1 MFPTNQNFASFNMK
15 KIALIISC
23 VLCAAVSFGQTQVKG
38 KLVDKDSKEPMP
50 AAAVAL
56 LKSSDS
62 SVVQTAI
69 TDNNGNFT
77 MSGMGNGSFRVF
89 VTFLGYKP
97 IYRAVTL
104 SSDKPQQ
111 DLGTVNLSRKGLAL
125 NEVEIVQE
133 KPPVV
138 VKQDTLEFNAGSFKT
153 RENAMVEDLVKKLP
167 GVQVD
172 KDGTVTAQGQQVTR
186 VLVDGKPF
194 FGTDPKMATKN
205 LPADIVDKVQI
216 IDRKSDQAQF
226 TGIDDGNIE
235 KAINIVLKPEKRK
248 GYFGRA
254 QAGYGTDD
262 HFMTNVTA
270 NRFRENQQLSFLGGG
285 NNVNN
290 LGYTPQDVFNFT
302 NGNGSGGR
310 GGFGG
315 SVRSGAVNVGGLSI
329 GSGGSGITRNW
340 NAGLNFNQDFNT
352 KLKLNASYFYNDSKT
367 NTSQTSS
374 TQYFLKDENGK
385 DSSYFYDAKNK
396 GLNENAN
403 HRVDLRLE
411 YAPDSMNSVIF
422 TPSFTY
428 NKAHN
433 ESDNTYQSFDTS
445 HTKLLNGGA
454 VNNINDGTSPNISGN
469 LLFRHRFAKQ
479 GRTFSANFTG
489 GYSNNDRTALNLSNN
504 QYILKSGDFA
514 YDTIQQ
520 RNIQHSEN
528 NSEGVRL
535 NYTEPIFKNRYLEL
549 AYNYNTN
556 HNVSSRNTFDYNP
569 ASGNYDL
576 HNDSLSNSFDNTTT
590 TQMGSLNIRTQKL
603 KYGYTIG
610 ISVQENDQQSR
621 NVTKDSTV
629 HLRTVN
635 FFPVA
640 LFNYN
645 FAKGKRF
652 QFTYRGSTTQPTLS
666 QLQPVPDNSNPQYI
680 QLGNPDLK
688 PTFTHTIQARYNSFN
703 QVTMS
708 GFFSN
713 VNATFHQNQIVSK
726 TVNDGQGRQ
735 ISQPVNVN
743 GNYNLSG
750 FMTNIIPVKG
760 LEQSHLNLS
769 TNASYGQSHSFAGN
783 VVSNG
788 ATIPNEAALS
798 TTKTLNLKENV
809 RFDWSYKELFDF
821 FTSGSVNWN
830 NTASTLQN
838 ATNYFDYEFTFDFN
852 VNLPLGFIIGSDV
865 DYTVTT
871 GRSAGYNQNITML
884 NGFVSKSVFKKKQ
897 GLIKLQGFDL
907 LRQNVSISRTVNEN
921 YIQDVNNTVLQ
932 RYFMISFTYFLN
944 KFGQQQSQGPR
955 GPGGRGMGFPG
966 GGGFRRGG
974 GMM

>member
-1 MFPTNQNFASFNMK
+1 MCSLNNMK

-23 VLCAAVSFGQTQVKG
+23 VLYAAVSFGQTQIKG

-89 VTFLGYKP
+89 VTFIGYKP
-97 IYRAVTL
+97 VYRAVTI
-104 SSDKPQQ
+104 SSTAAQQ
-111 DLGTVNLSRKGLAL
+111 DLGMVPLSRKGLAL

-167 GVQVD
+167 GVTVD

-186 VLVDGKPF
+186 ILVDGKPF

-254 QAGYGTDD
+254 QVGGGTDD

-270 NRFRENQQLSFLGGG
+270 NRFRDNQQLSFIGGG

-290 LGYTPQDVFNFT
+290 LGYTQQDVFNFN
-302 NGNGSGGR
+302 NGNGGGGR
-310 GGFGG
+310 GGGG
-315 SVRSGAVNVGGLSI
+315 GTGLSLNS
-329 GSGGSGITRNW
+329 GSNGITRNW
-340 NAGLNFNQDFNT
+340 NGGLNFNQDFNT
-352 KLKLNASYFYNDSKT
+352 KLKVNASYFYNDSKT
-367 NTSQTSS
+367 KTAGTSS
-374 TQYFLKDENGK
+374 TQYFLQDKTTGV
-385 DSSYFYDAKNK
+385 DSSYFTDIKSSGTAGNK
-396 GLNENAN
+396 THTVN
-403 HRVDLRLE
+403 LRLE

-422 TPSFTY
+422 TPTFV
-428 NKAHN
+428 HN
-433 ESDNTYQSFDTS
+433 DVSNDGLNDTRSFDTT
-445 HTKLLNGGA
+445 HVNLLNSKAQHSTSEGS
-454 VNNINDGTSPNISGN
+454 SPNISGN
-469 LLFRHRFAKQ
+469 LLFRHKFAKQ
-479 GRTFSANFTG
+479 GRTFSANFNGSYQEKEATKVNNSIIG
-489 GYSNNDRTALNLSNN
+489 LAGANSTYS
-504 QYILKSGDFA
+504 
-514 YDTIQQ
+514 YDTINQQ
-520 RNIQHSEN
+520 VLQHSVVDN
-528 NSEGVRL
+528 EGVRL
-535 NYTEPIFKNRYLEL
+535 NYTEPIFKNRFLEL
-549 AYNYNTN
+549 AYNYTTN
-556 HNVSSRNTFDYNP
+556 HNRSNQVTHDFDPVSGHYSNI
-569 ASGNYDL
+569 
-576 HNDSLSNSFDNTTT
+576 NDSLTNSFDNTTT
-590 TQMGSLNIRTQKL
+590 TQLGSVNIRTQKL

-610 ISVQENDQQSR
+610 VSVQQNDLQSH
-621 NVTKDSTV
+621 NLTKDSTV
-629 HLRTVN
+629 RLKTVN

-645 FAKGKRF
+645 FTKGKRL
-652 QFTYRGSTTQPTLS
+652 QFTYRGSTSQPSLS
-666 QLQPVPDNSNPQYI
+666 QLQPVPDNSDPLHV

-688 PTFTHTIQARYNSFN
+688 PSFTHNIQARYNNFN
-703 QVTMS
+703 QVTMH
-708 GFFSN
+708 GIFAN
-713 VNATFHQNQIVSK
+713 LNASFYENQIVNK
-726 TVNDGQGRQ
+726 TTNDGAGRQ
-735 ISQPVNVN
+735 ITQPVNIN

-750 FMTNIIPVKG
+750 FMTNIIPIKG
-760 LEQSHLNLS
+760 QQQSRLNFSTNGSYAESHSYSGNVIGKEPSLS
-769 TNASYGQSHSFAGN
+769 TNKSLN
-783 VVSNG
+783 V
-788 ATIPNEAALS
+788 
-798 TTKTLNLKENV
+798 KENV
-809 RFDWSYKELFDF
+809 RFDYTYKELFDF
-821 FTSGSVNWN
+821 MTTGSVNWN
-830 NTASTLQN
+830 NTASTLQS

-871 GRSAGYNQNITML
+871 GRTGGYNQQITML
-884 NGFVSKSVFKKKQ
+884 NGFVSKSVFKKKT

-907 LRQNVSISRTVNEN
+907 LRQNVSISRTVNDN
-921 YIQDVNNTVLQ
+921 YIQDANNMVLQ

-944 KFGQQQSQGPR
+944 KFGQQQQSQGPR

-966 GGGFRRGG
+966 GGGGGMRRGG